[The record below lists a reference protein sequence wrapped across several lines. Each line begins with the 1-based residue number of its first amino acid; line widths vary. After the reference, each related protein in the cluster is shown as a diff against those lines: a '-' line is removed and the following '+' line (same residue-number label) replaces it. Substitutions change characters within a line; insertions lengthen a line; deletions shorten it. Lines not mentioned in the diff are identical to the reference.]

1 MAHRGVLAAA
11 GALLAASAP
20 AQPDQRAQQVLA
32 AIGEEPGPDS
42 RYAIAFSDLNDD
54 HRQEALVHLAGSS
67 HCGSGGC
74 TTLILTYTT
83 EGWVRVGR
91 LTVSRLPI
99 YRLPEHHG
107 GWYDLGVSVGGGGIM
122 PGVRTVGF
130 NKGRYGS
137 NPTVGRPVDRLPL
150 KATLIMPAKSDFYPA
165 GQ

>member
-1 MAHRGVLAAA
+1 MAVRFALAAVTALLGA
-11 GALLAASAP
+11 GASAQSDSRP
-20 AQPDQRAQQVLA
+20 AQALA
-32 AIGEEPGPDS
+32 AIGEEMGPDS